1 MIEKINNT
9 APKTSPIL
17 EVWLVFFPCK
27 SLRLDVFLGSLH
39 LCQWVL
45 GLISS
50 PSPFT
55 TSELCSTL
63 GIGIQGCLPANPTFA
78 PRNRQPYSGTVNHD
92 PGPFITAVLGLISR
106 EGGWHWKSAPS
117 NFHDNRASQKSSKHH
132 RCLPVGASPHR
143 NSSGHMQLIPSIS
156 RGVGTCSSEEEPKSH
171 WVQVLM
177 SEKHQD

>member
-1 MIEKINNT
+1 MHRNDSDDWHPMRGGGSKISRMWLYQLKTDMYQLNLTSSCIVWALPLQNSRWLRYLPETNMVQSWVISHKLSKSVIKKINNT

-92 PGPFITAVLGLISR
+92 PGPFITAVFG
-106 EGGWHWKSAPS
+106 PY
-117 NFHDNRASQKSSKHH
+117 F
-132 RCLPVGASPHR
+132 
-143 NSSGHMQLIPSIS
+143 
-156 RGVGTCSSEEEPKSH
+156 
-171 WVQVLM
+171 
-177 SEKHQD
+177 